1 MSSFDGKWV
10 LITGASKGLGRELAK
25 EFARNGAN
33 LLVTARSSNL
43 LDNLRSEIQSKF
55 AMDCQIVAGDICEPG
70 VFKELCQAAREKQ
83 IEVLVNNAGLVSI
96 DRLEDVS
103 EERIESMVNLNLL
116 VPIKL
121 TRAILPD
128 FRARHQGTIINI
140 NSSAGRK
147 PVAKHVVYSATKH
160 GLRGFSEALKDE
172 VKGEGI
178 RILDVSPGKM
188 ATELFTADGKDLD
201 MSDFMSPQEI
211 AEVTIRLLQM
221 EPGSISILVVRSQPG
236 RHWIL
241 VRSQS
246 IWMETG
252 VS

>member
-33 LLVTARSSNL
+33 LLVTARSTQL
-43 LDNLRSEIQSKF
+43 LEDLQSEIQKEF
-55 AMDCQIVAGDICEPG
+55 GRNCQIVAGDICESR
-70 VFKELCQAAREKQ
+70 VFKEVFQAAHEKQ
-83 IEVLVNNAGLVSI
+83 IEILVNNAGMLSI
-96 DRLEDVS
+96 DLLEDVS
-103 EERIESMVNLNLL
+103 EERIESMVSLNLL

-121 TRAILPD
+121 TRALLPD
-128 FRARHQGTIINI
+128 FKARHRGTIINI

-188 ATELFTADGKDLD
+188 ATDLFTADGKELD
-201 MSDFMSPQEI
+201 MSSFMSPREI
-211 AEVTIRLLQM
+211 AEITIRLLQM
-221 EPGSISILVVRSQPG
+221 SDKCSPSEFAVERTQ
-236 RHWIL
+236 
-241 VRSQS
+241 
-246 IWMETG
+246 
-252 VS
+252 